1 MDGGIDLVFKIAAI
15 GLISALISMLLKKSN
30 REELATLTTIAS
42 LIIVLVIVADMVV
55 QLFDTIKNLF
65 DF

>member
-1 MDGGIDLVFKIAAI
+1 MGVEIIFKIAAI
-15 GLISALISMLLKKSN
+15 GLLSALIGMLLKKSN

-42 LIIVLVIVADMVV
+42 LVLVLIMVMDMVV
-55 QLFDTIKNLF
+55 QLFDTIRNLF

>member
-1 MDGGIDLVFKIAAI
+1 MGVEIIFKIAAI

>member
-1 MDGGIDLVFKIAAI
+1 MGVEIIFRIAAI
-15 GLISALISMLLKKSN
+15 GLISALISVLLKKSN

-42 LIIVLVIVADMVV
+42 LVIVLVMVIDMVV

>member
-1 MDGGIDLVFKIAAI
+1 MGVEIIFRIAAI
-15 GLISALISMLLKKSN
+15 GLISALISVLLKKSN
-30 REELATLTTIAS
+30 REEIATLTTIAS
-42 LIIVLVIVADMVV
+42 LVIVLVMVIDMVV

>member
-1 MDGGIDLVFKIAAI
+1 MGVEIIFRIAAI
-15 GLISALISMLLKKSN
+15 GLISALISVLLKKSN

-42 LIIVLVIVADMVV
+42 LVIVLVMVIDMVV
-55 QLFDTIKNLF
+55 QLCDTIKNLF